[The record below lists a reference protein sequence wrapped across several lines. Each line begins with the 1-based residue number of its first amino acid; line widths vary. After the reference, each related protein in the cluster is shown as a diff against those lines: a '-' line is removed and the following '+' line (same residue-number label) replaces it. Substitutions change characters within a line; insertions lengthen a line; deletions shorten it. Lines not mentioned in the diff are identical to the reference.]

1 MDSTTAD
8 KIDKLYKN
16 YEILS
21 EAKDKISEVSISPIH
36 SSKYTICICVVKC
49 VFY

>member
-1 MDSTTAD
+1 MSTD

-21 EAKDKISEVSISPIH
+21 DATDKTKVRTFPIIVVVSEPPPPRDMRA
-36 SSKYTICICVVKC
+36 C
-49 VFY
+49 FER